1 MAKGSR
7 RRRGLGGA
15 ITIAE
20 KCLKRVNRRD
30 QAKGSAVQRSHVFS
44 HRRKGRNRRRRAGR
58 RGQAAMQRTRRNV
71 VIRAQCKVSRPVR
84 QGSGQWAVVVRE
96 TALVIGNCSAG
107 CSARQIEELK
117 QNDEKESRIWSK
129 ERGRNP
135 VFGDAVSLPHCSF
148 PEGKGVPSAAASPVK
163 VKVPTALCRTGLQGS
178 AAIIF
183 RQLPVRPGVD
193 VERAGGTPGTHR
205 PQPTRAQGQAR
216 PLNAPPVAGPEPRP
230 AGCWLFQRPGVQRHG
245 RAPGTESEGFALDGM
260 Q

>member
-96 TALVIGNCSAG
+96 TALVIGKLLCWVLCTSDRGIEAKRRKGIEDLVEGEREEPSLRRCGLAPPLLVPRREGGPKRSCLPGQSQSPHRSLQNRVTGFG
-107 CSARQIEELK
+107 CNNFSSIASSAR
-117 QNDEKESRIWSK
+117 
-129 ERGRNP
+129 G
-135 VFGDAVSLPHCSF
+135 
-148 PEGKGVPSAAASPVK
+148 
-163 VKVPTALCRTGLQGS
+163 
-178 AAIIF
+178 
-183 RQLPVRPGVD
+183 
-193 VERAGGTPGTHR
+193 
-205 PQPTRAQGQAR
+205 
-216 PLNAPPVAGPEPRP
+216 
-230 AGCWLFQRPGVQRHG
+230 
-245 RAPGTESEGFALDGM
+245 
-260 Q
+260 